1 MIERFINIA
10 QPYYVLIDPFTEELL
25 AEPTA
30 YDPSVTN
37 FLDFLHEA
45 ITNFRTDHP
54 KE

>member
-1 MIERFINIA
+1 MFKRFKNA
-10 QPYYVLIDPFTEELL
+10 QPYYVLIDQFTEELL

-30 YDPSVTN
+30 YDPSITN

-45 ITNFRTDHP
+45 ITNFRAEHP